1 MLDIVDAVATVT
13 LVGILWRFAF
23 YIFHLEIVSS
33 PQFFSRKTANVHQF
47 PVELL
52 SEPIPQKNKT
62 GLCECT
68 AGCSHTVNQFNWIY
82 GWL

>member
-1 MLDIVDAVATVT
+1 MLDIADAVATVT

-23 YIFHLEIVSS
+23 YIFHLEMVSS
-33 PQFFSRKTANVHQF
+33 PQSFSRKTANVHQF

-52 SEPIPQKNKT
+52 SEPIPKKLRQV
-62 GLCECT
+62 CECT
-68 AGCSHTVNQFNWIY
+68 AGCSHTVNQFNWNY

>member
-1 MLDIVDAVATVT
+1 
-13 LVGILWRFAF
+13 
-23 YIFHLEIVSS
+23 
-33 PQFFSRKTANVHQF
+33 
-47 PVELL
+47 VELL